1 MVYAPCAV
9 ETAVGE
15 GEVKISERTDY
26 PFGDEA
32 VFAVEKVAGNP
43 QVTLTFRVPKY
54 TTLEIYLGDKLVAK
68 ETKGLVKLKRVLKEG
83 DEIKLKFVSEPVAV
97 VNPNKSVSFRK
108 GSLVLASKQDF
119 EKQIIGGKAPHNT
132 YAFYNLS
139 QWRNSPI
146 IRKDGTLEVLK
157 TVSGENFKS
166 PFDAEHPPF
175 EIEVAAV
182 PVANWEEKDGDAGKI
197 PKKAVYTEQKTM
209 TLVPYGATV
218 VRIAQFPQ
226 IKQK

>member
-1 MVYAPCAV
+1 M
-9 ETAVGE
+9 
-15 GEVKISERTDY
+15 
-26 PFGDEA
+26 
-32 VFAVEKVAGNP
+32 
-43 QVTLTFRVPKY
+43 
-54 TTLEIYLGDKLVAK
+54 YLGDKLVAK

-108 GSLVLASKQDF
+108 GSLVLASKQNF